1 LIYLPSAY
9 LLAHN
14 CEATQKF
21 CLSDLVFT
29 LVLDF
34 IPIITNIGQSNT
46 ALQALVPR
54 QRIRFQLTCS
64 NPNCRHQG
72 HIIATYYW
80 QREKKEKQFSLGF
93 VKRDGTRGTA
103 AYIQQGD
110 FKIKMT
116 IDNAT
121 TNEEAK
127 EAIFVPITTTNE
139 LKILITLFLNTSM
152 FSNKNSTYSYQLI
165 VKQENVKAG
174 I

>member
-1 LIYLPSAY
+1 
-9 LLAHN
+9 
-14 CEATQKF
+14 
-21 CLSDLVFT
+21 
-29 LVLDF
+29 
-34 IPIITNIGQSNT
+34 
-46 ALQALVPR
+46 
-54 QRIRFQLTCS
+54 
-64 NPNCRHQG
+64 
-72 HIIATYYW
+72 
-80 QREKKEKQFSLGF
+80 
-93 VKRDGTRGTA
+93 
-103 AYIQQGD
+103 
-110 FKIKMT
+110 MT